1 MQKSV
6 ITASVDAAL
15 IWPDDPEAEEQVP
28 ASDLIGTT
36 ISTAPADVTGIVW
49 AADEI
54 RLRSTADIKAAT
66 TGINNAALSSEEGIK
81 KFVRDGQLIIRM
93 NGVEYNV
100 LGAEIQ

>member
-15 IWPDDPEAEEQVP
+15 VWPDDPEAEEQVP

-36 ISTAPADVTGIVW
+36 IPTDPADVTGIVW

-66 TGINNAALSSEEGIK
+66 TGINNAALSSEEGIE